1 MRPGTSGA
9 PLLAA
14 AAGSCPWRLR
24 ISGMTLRPADAR
36 CSTIT
41 TVAGRS
47 AGRVPT
53 RRVRASTPPADA
65 PMTTRERP
73 PAPISP
79 TTLRLAGSA
88 HRTSEAPAQR
98 AAVVRRHLDRHDVLP
113 ALELR
118 DLHLRRARL
127 GQRER

>member
-1 MRPGTSGA
+1 MRPGASGA
-9 PLLAA
+9 PSVAA
-14 AAGSCPWRLR
+14 AAGSWPWRLR

-47 AGRVPT
+47 AGRAPT

-73 PAPISP
+73 PAPISA

-88 HRTSEAPAQR
+88 HRAGEAAAQR
-98 AAVVRRHLDRHDVLP
+98 AAVVRRHLDRDDVP
-113 ALELR
+113 AALELG
-118 DLHLRRARL
+118 DLDLRRAGL
-127 GQRER
+127 RE